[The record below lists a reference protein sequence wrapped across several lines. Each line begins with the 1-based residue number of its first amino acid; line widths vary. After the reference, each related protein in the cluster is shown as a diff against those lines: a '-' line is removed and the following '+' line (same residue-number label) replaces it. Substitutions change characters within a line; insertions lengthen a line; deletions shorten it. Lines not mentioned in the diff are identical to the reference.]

1 MISSSEMGA
10 CARAQQI
17 EDNNIGNCGR
27 VWHIGFFFDG
37 VGRNIELDVS
47 SGRLTNIARLFLT
60 FPNSDKNT
68 DNKCYNKF
76 YFSGLGTSYAY
87 TPNDEKQSFIDNMMD
102 NIQDAIKDLPEDK
115 ASGAVEDIL
124 IKKVSWTDVLW
135 NFADELVNPVEWVK
149 EATGI
154 VYDAAKKTLIES
166 TPWLR
171 DSHMMSENFMTGVPT
186 RVDAAK
192 EQFKQYYDKN
202 RSEENI
208 PIKMISI
215 SLFGFDLGATLARK
229 FLDEF
234 LEKVCNKSNDGT
246 YWYKDSLV
254 DIVFAGFFDC
264 SRHTPASSNNG
275 LNYFFSCIGKIKSPA
290 SILGNLG
297 VFFGEKAIDQDSY
310 LPGSVKNA
318 LHLIAAHERRPWRG
332 LYMLG
337 NVKDNGKCMREEQLL
352 PGSSEDIGGGMLPD
366 EQKPSAELC
375 RVALYHM
382 YDAASRAGVP
392 LPDFETLNKTDP
404 EIARYYLMDDAV
416 KGNSANH
423 WAKLY
428 QSDVHAQIFSPE
440 AQEKHLDNYFL
451 WLGEQYYMYQCV
463 LIQLN
468 DELLKVSS
476 ESVSG
481 MFNVLTPEGREKVQ
495 FLHNKINE
503 LKTLW
508 GWLDDV
514 KSVAIGLKNDFIVSP
529 HPNDSRMLLWANVY
543 EPAVKRAV
551 CFLDFFHRAYKGEPL
566 PDKRVSVSANI
577 IYSYFM
583 HDIQKVEV
591 NASITEDF
599 FLRRSAE
606 IPEAKSED

>member
-1 MISSSEMGA
+1 MISSSEIGA
-10 CARAQQI
+10 CSRAQQI
-17 EDNNIGNCGR
+17 EDNDIGNCGR

-47 SGRLTNIARLFLT
+47 SGRLTNIARLFLS

-154 VYDAAKKTLIES
+154 VYDSAKKTLIES

-202 RSEENI
+202 RSEGNI

-229 FLDEF
+229 FLDEL

-275 LNYFFSCIGKIKSPA
+275 LNYFFFMYW
-290 SILGNLG
+290 GN
-297 VFFGEKAIDQDSY
+297 
-310 LPGSVKNA
+310 
-318 LHLIAAHERRPWRG
+318 
-332 LYMLG
+332 
-337 NVKDNGKCMREEQLL
+337 
-352 PGSSEDIGGGMLPD
+352 
-366 EQKPSAELC
+366 
-375 RVALYHM
+375 
-382 YDAASRAGVP
+382 
-392 LPDFETLNKTDP
+392 
-404 EIARYYLMDDAV
+404 
-416 KGNSANH
+416 
-423 WAKLY
+423 
-428 QSDVHAQIFSPE
+428 
-440 AQEKHLDNYFL
+440 
-451 WLGEQYYMYQCV
+451 
-463 LIQLN
+463 
-468 DELLKVSS
+468 
-476 ESVSG
+476 
-481 MFNVLTPEGREKVQ
+481 
-495 FLHNKINE
+495 
-503 LKTLW
+503 
-508 GWLDDV
+508 
-514 KSVAIGLKNDFIVSP
+514 
-529 HPNDSRMLLWANVY
+529 
-543 EPAVKRAV
+543 
-551 CFLDFFHRAYKGEPL
+551 
-566 PDKRVSVSANI
+566 
-577 IYSYFM
+577 
-583 HDIQKVEV
+583 
-591 NASITEDF
+591 
-599 FLRRSAE
+599 
-606 IPEAKSED
+606 